1 MAILFEKRN
10 HIAYLTINRPEK
22 LNSVDL
28 VTRGEM
34 EDALADFNDDDEM
47 WTLIVTGAGDKAFSA
62 GGDLKEWNAVNAAGK
77 DPGNRTNTT
86 PDSAKITIAA
96 INGIAIGG
104 GFERT
109 LRCDF
114 RVAADHARMR
124 FSEVLIGLIPPYGVL
139 RLPRLIQPAWAAE
152 KMITGEWISA
162 EEAYRVGL
170 VNRVVPYGELLDS
183 ATQLAE
189 TINAAGPL
197 AVRAVKEIL
206 YSTQDMTIE
215 QASGYSEQVYRQL
228 RASEDAKEGPRAFA
242 EKRKPI
248 FRGR

>member
-1 MAILFEKRN
+1 MAIIYEKRN
-10 HIAYLTINRPEK
+10 RIAYLTINRPEK

-28 VTRGEM
+28 ETRREM
-34 EDALADFNDDDEM
+34 EEALADFNADDDS
-47 WTLIVTGAGDKAFSA
+47 WTLIITGAGDKSFSA
-62 GGDLKEWNAVNAAGK
+62 GGDLKEWNAVNQTGK
-77 DPGNRTNTT
+77 DPGGRTSTT
-86 PDSAKITIAA
+86 PESSKITIAA

-114 RVAADHARMR
+114 RIAADHARMR

-139 RLPRLIQPAWAAE
+139 RLPRLIPPAWAAE

-162 EEAYRVGL
+162 DEAFRVGL
-170 VNRVVPYGELLDS
+170 VNRVVPYGELIDS
-183 ATQLAE
+183 ATQLAT
-189 TINAAGPL
+189 TINEAGPL

-215 QASGYSEQVYRQL
+215 QASAYSEQVYRQL
-228 RASEDAKEGPRAFA
+228 RASEDAKEGPQAFA
-242 EKRKPI
+242 EKRRPV